1 MSLFEPRVNIL
12 PYEYPE
18 LLRFRDAIRSSYWVH
33 DEYNYTGDVQDFKVS
48 CTPSEQSIIQRTMLA
63 IAQIELSVKT
73 FWAEVYGYLPK
84 PEIAEVGM
92 TFAESEVRHQNAY
105 AHLLKL
111 LGIADEFERL
121 TETPAIRERIEYL
134 NAHLARDAYT
144 APCGGSALG
153 RDSARG
159 RDSAHG
165 GDGALEG
172 SADEVALAASPAPG
186 ATGATGGVHRGH
198 AMTILLFSIFTE
210 HVSLFSQF
218 LIMMSFDKHEKRFKG
233 IANAV
238 EATSKEEQLHG
249 LFGVKLIDM
258 MRAERPEWFGAQF
271 EREVTAACQSAYE
284 AETKILDW
292 IFEEGTLA
300 FLPRP
305 VVDAF
310 LKDRFNRS
318 LKNVDVAPLFEV
330 DTALLAETKW
340 FDEEI
345 LSTKDNDFFSKRET
359 AYNKMT
365 QSVTASDLFD

>member
-1 MSLFEPRVNIL
+1 MSLFAPRVNIL

-18 LLRFRDAIRSSYWVH
+18 LLRFRDAIRSSYWIH
-33 DEYNYTGDVQDFKVS
+33 DEYNYTGDVQDFKVN
-48 CTPSEQSIIQRTMLA
+48 CTPAERSIIQRTMLA

-73 FWAEVYGYLPK
+73 FWAEVYTYLPK

-121 TETPAIRERIEYL
+121 TETPAIKERIEYL
-134 NAHLARDAYT
+134 NAHLTEEAF
-144 APCGGSALG
+144 APHAGDGSPLSATPSVSLAGDSSNGSVDSPSGGSA
-153 RDSARG
+153 
-159 RDSAHG
+159 
-165 GDGALEG
+165 GA
-172 SADEVALAASPAPG
+172 
-186 ATGATGGVHRGH
+186 VHRGH

-249 LFGVKLIDM
+249 LFGVKIIEM
-258 MRAERPEWFGAQF
+258 MREERPEWFGDRFAQ
-271 EREVTAACQSAYE
+271 EVAGACEVAYQ

-292 IFEEGTLA
+292 IFEDGTLD

-318 LKNVDVAPLFEV
+318 LANVGVEPLYEV
-330 DTALLAETKW
+330 DPDLLAETKW

-359 AYNKMT
+359 AYNKNT
-365 QSVTASDLFD
+365 QSVTADDLFD

>member
-1 MSLFEPRVNIL
+1 MSIFEPRVNIL

-33 DEYNYTGDVQDFKVS
+33 DEYNYTGDVQDFKVN
-48 CTPSEQSIIQRTMLA
+48 CTPGERSIIQRTMLA

-73 FWAEVYGYLPK
+73 FWAELYNALPK
-84 PEIAEVGM
+84 PEIAEVGV

-105 AHLLKL
+105 AHLLKI
-111 LGIADEFERL
+111 LGIAEEFERL
-121 TETPAIRERIEYL
+121 TETPVIRGRVEYL
-134 NAHLARDAYT
+134 NKHLDHAAFANGESEDAKRQ
-144 APCGGSALG
+144 GQ
-153 RDSARG
+153 
-159 RDSAHG
+159 
-165 GDGALEG
+165 
-172 SADEVALAASPAPG
+172 
-186 ATGATGGVHRGH
+186 

-218 LIMMSFDKHEKRFKG
+218 LIMMSFDKYEKRFKG

-249 LFGVKLIDM
+249 LFGVKIIDL
-258 MRAERPEWFGAQF
+258 MRSERPDWFGEQF
-271 EREVTAACQSAYE
+271 ERDVVGACRSAFE
-284 AETKILDW
+284 AETNILDW
-292 IFEEGTLA
+292 IFEEGTLE

-318 LKNVDVAPLFEV
+318 LENVGMDPLYEA
-330 DTALLAETKW
+330 DPNLLAEAKW

-345 LSTKDNDFFSKRET
+345 FSTKDNDFFSKRET
-359 AYNKMT
+359 AYNKST
-365 QSVTASDLFD
+365 QSVTATDLFD